1 MSASSGPSIQT
12 NDLVFDYDMS
22 NTQKSFKG
30 PPATD
35 RIVSIPLTLTVYA
48 YASGPVSTANII
60 DATYQLRTV
69 SRYTI
74 TNNINTARAMVTSS
88 GLTTGVSYTFSCKIK
103 YNGTNVVTPSFAVDA
118 SKGNPEGGVN
128 NNTVSSSVGAT
139 TSLGNGWYYVTY
151 TWSYSACPTGGCYLT
166 YGVVTGSD
174 ATYLTNTF
182 DVYELQ
188 FEIGSFATPYVT
200 QSTGIRSNTQAI
212 VDLTGRNTITAN
224 SLTYAADN
232 TFSFNGSSN
241 NLSIGS
247 FSGYSTNITC
257 EAWFKTT
264 SAATWKNIVCGP
276 GGDVIFTVNGALLN
290 FGTQNNSPI
299 PHANYSTTTVNTGA
313 WFHGIATYDGSNVR
327 IYINGNLESTNA
339 RTGIITSGAKNI
351 GSNSGG
357 SSEYFNGTIATVKVY
372 NRALSAAEV
381 QQNFN
386 AQRTRYGI

>member
-12 NDLVFDYDMS
+12 DGLVFDYDMS
-22 NTQKSFKG
+22 NTRKSFIG
-30 PPATD
+30 APTTNLLTNPNSAINVNSTD
-35 RIVSIPLTLTVYA
+35 IPLGVSLTGYSSYSTGYNVADWAVTSTAATGVTFSFSIYMRSPGAVSTYLFYA
-48 YASGPVSTANII
+48 YTGTGPDGGWFGIGSGA
-60 DATYQLRTV
+60 
-69 SRYTI
+69 
-74 TNNINTARAMVTSS
+74 
-88 GLTTGVSYTFSCKIK
+88 
-103 YNGTNVVTPSFAVDA
+103 
-118 SKGNPEGGVN
+118 
-128 NNTVSSSVGAT
+128 
-139 TSLGNGWYYVTY
+139 
-151 TWSYSACPTGGCYLT
+151 
-166 YGVVTGSD
+166 
-174 ATYLTNTF
+174 LTNTWTRYTF
-182 DVYELQ
+182 TTGSLTGTLTTIRIYRLNQAGTIELAAPQ
-188 FEIGSFATPYVT
+188 VEVSSVA
-200 QSTGIRSNTQAI
+200 STFVVGTRSSTQAI

-224 SLTYAADN
+224 SLTYASDD

-264 SAATWKNIVCGP
+264 SGATWKNIICGP

-290 FGTQNNSPI
+290 FGTQNSSPI

-313 WFHGIATYDGSNVR
+313 WFHGVATYDGSNVR

-357 SSEYFNGTIATVKVY
+357 SSEYFNGTIGTVRVY
-372 NRALSAAEV
+372 NRVLSATEI

>member
-12 NDLVFDYDMS
+12 DGLVFDYDMS

-30 PPATD
+30 APTTNLLTNPNSAINVNSTD
-35 RIVSIPLTLTVYA
+35 IPLGISLIGYSSYSTGYNVADWAVTSTAAAGVTFSFSIYMRSPGAVSTYLFYA
-48 YASGPVSTANII
+48 YTGTGPDGGWFGIGSGA
-60 DATYQLRTV
+60 
-69 SRYTI
+69 
-74 TNNINTARAMVTSS
+74 
-88 GLTTGVSYTFSCKIK
+88 
-103 YNGTNVVTPSFAVDA
+103 
-118 SKGNPEGGVN
+118 
-128 NNTVSSSVGAT
+128 
-139 TSLGNGWYYVTY
+139 
-151 TWSYSACPTGGCYLT
+151 
-166 YGVVTGSD
+166 
-174 ATYLTNTF
+174 LTNTWTRYTF
-182 DVYELQ
+182 TTGSLTGTLTTIRIYRLNQAGTIELAAPQ
-188 FEIGSFATPYVT
+188 VEVSSVA
-200 QSTGIRSNTQAI
+200 STFVVGTRSSTQAI

-224 SLTYAADN
+224 SLTYASDG

-264 SAATWKNIVCGP
+264 SGATWKNIVCGP

-290 FGTQNNSPI
+290 FGTQNSSPI

-313 WFHGIATYDGSNVR
+313 WFYGVATYDGSNVR

-339 RTGIITSGAKNI
+339 RTGTITSGAKNI

-357 SSEYFNGTIATVKVY
+357 SSEYFNGTIATVRVY
-372 NRALSAAEV
+372 NRAMSATEI

>member
-1 MSASSGPSIQT
+1 MSSTAGPSIQT
-12 NDLVFDYDMS
+12 SNLVFDYDMS
-22 NTQKSFKG
+22 NTQKSFIGKPTTNLVITKVENYTGWTGAGWWMHPGNTTSITSQTLPNGDTG
-30 PPATD
+30 P
-35 RIVSIPLTLTVYA
+35 TLT
-48 YASGPVSTANII
+48 
-60 DATYQLRTV
+60 ATT
-69 SRYTI
+69 
-74 TNNINTARAMVTSS
+74 
-88 GLTTGVSYTFSCKIK
+88 LTTGGLYGYNGYALGAAYVNGTQYTVSFWAKS
-103 YNGTNVVTPSFAVDA
+103 YNGTPSLAVRDA
-118 SKGNPEGGVN
+118 DSGG
-128 NNTVSSSVGAT
+128 TLS
-139 TSLGNGWYYVTY
+139 
-151 TWSYSACPTGGCYLT
+151 TG
-166 YGVVTGSD
+166 VTGITS
-174 ATYLTNTF
+174 AWTRFSFTWTANASTNMLTFTGSNFSLYNVQLETN
-182 DVYELQ
+182 
-188 FEIGSFATPYVT
+188 SFATPFVVGT
-200 QSTGIRSNTQAI
+200 RSSTQAI

-224 SLTYAADN
+224 SLTYASDG

-290 FGTQNNSPI
+290 FGTQNSSPI

-313 WFHGIATYDGSNVR
+313 WFHGVATYDGSNVR

-339 RTGIITSGAKNI
+339 RTGTITSGAKNI

-357 SSEYFNGTIATVKVY
+357 SSEYFDGTIATVRVY
-372 NRALSAAEV
+372 NRVLSAAEV